1 MRVKDS
7 EIITRL
13 RAMKH
18 NNLKQLI
25 RLAGLSHAEVAEK
38 KGIAPESL
46 SRHISGRSQFSI
58 QDAEDYAEILDID
71 PSQLLFPNPK
81 IKVYG
86 EIIDAD
92 VVNMRD
98 SSDPEEWVQTPF
110 RYPPWVGVF
119 VDVRKNYNTFLH
131 GAFETF
137 DTRPIQKQEV
147 PQSAF
152 GKWCIVK
159 TNDKKVLQRTI
170 YPNHDGKYTLTSVGG
185 REVLHDQTI
194 LFACPILTR
203 VERPEL
209 LGFKIIS

>member
-13 RAMKH
+13 SAMKQ

-81 IKVYG
+81 MKIYG
-86 EIIDAD
+86 KSIDSN
-92 VVNMRD
+92 VVVMND
-98 SSDPEEWVQTPF
+98 ASDPEEWISTPF
-110 RYPPWVGVF
+110 RHPPHVGAILDKRETF
-119 VDVRKNYNTFLH
+119 NSFMDGAMLMVDV
-131 GAFETF
+131 
-137 DTRPIQKQEV
+137 RPIQKQNI

-152 GKWCIVK
+152 GKNSIVK
-159 TNDKKVLQRTI
+159 TNDGKILQRAI
-170 YPNHDGKYTLTSVGG
+170 FPSYDGKFTLVSLSGAVTSNVN
-185 REVLHDQTI
+185 LK
-194 LFACPILTR
+194 FACPVLMR

-209 LGFKIIS
+209 LGFEIKS